1 MTTFRDGTGGGYLA
15 KVTST
20 NRVAVTTESVTAAA
34 VASLERAS
42 AFSIGTQGTVSIT
55 TTGADSAILYVR
67 NDSALP
73 LIIGAFAVSSTQT
86 GTWTVRR
93 NPTAGTIT
101 SSGTALTPI
110 NLNFS
115 SGGAASATCF
125 LGANGLTSTG
135 GTVPLNGF
143 TVAGFTVLDTQGAV
157 VLENGAILT
166 LLYNPTVSAVVT
178 ANILCAFAGG

>member
-15 KVTST
+15 KVTNT
-20 NRVAVTTESVTAAA
+20 NRVSVSAESFSGIA
-34 VASLERAS
+34 VASLDRAS
-42 AFSIGTQGTVSIT
+42 AFSVGTQGTVSIT
-55 TTGADSAILYVR
+55 TTGADSAILYLR
-67 NDSALP
+67 NDSVSP
-73 LIIGAFAVSSTQT
+73 LVVGGFVVSSTQT

-93 NPTAGTIT
+93 NPTGGTIT
-101 SSGTALTPI
+101 TSGTALTPI

-115 SGGAASATCF
+115 SGQAASATCF

-143 TVAGFTVLDTQGAV
+143 TVAGFTVFDTAGAV

-166 LLYNPTVSAVVT
+166 LLYNPTVAATIS
-178 ANILCAFAGG
+178 ANIICAYGG

>member
-1 MTTFRDGTGGGYLA
+1 MTTFRDGTGAGYLA

-20 NRVAVTTESVTAAA
+20 NRLAVTTENISGVA
-34 VASLERAS
+34 VASLERGS

-67 NDSALP
+67 NDSPAP
-73 LIIGAFAVSSTQT
+73 LIIGGFIVSSTQT

-101 SSGTALTPI
+101 TSGTALTPI

-115 SGGAASATCF
+115 SGAAAAATCF

-135 GTVPLNGF
+135 GTIPLNGF
-143 TVAGFTVLDTQGAV
+143 TVAGFTVFDTQGSV
-157 VLENGAILT
+157 ILENGAILS

-178 ANILCAFAGG
+178 ANILCAFAG

>member
-15 KVTST
+15 KVTSG
-20 NRVAVTTESVTAAA
+20 NRVAVTTENVSAVA

-55 TTGADSAILYVR
+55 TTGADSAILYAR
-67 NDSALP
+67 NDSPLP
-73 LIIGAFAVSSTQT
+73 LIVGGFVVSSTQT

-143 TVAGFTVLDTQGAV
+143 TAAGFTVFDTQGAV

-178 ANILCAFAGG
+178 ANILCAYVSG